1 MKTLELSQNLYYV
14 GCIDHGLKVF
24 DSVMPLEYG
33 TSYNSYLLKTKNGGV
48 LFEGSK
54 AGFADEYLD
63 HISSLIDFKDIAY
76 LVVAHTEPDH
86 SGAIE
91 ALLKKNPDITVVA
104 SSAGINNLK
113 NILRFPFKSLLV
125 TPGKELKVGE
135 YTLKFVSGML
145 LHWPDVLFT
154 YIEEEKALVTCDAF
168 GTHYAFNDVL
178 FSKLK
183 DEEGYRAS
191 FSYYFDCIMA
201 PFASYALQAVERVHD
216 LDVKMLLVGHGPVID
231 VKVPEVISAFEE
243 EAKRNLPIN
252 DGNHFTLV
260 YTSCYGYTEKM
271 ALALKEKLAKE
282 GKTISFVQIDALN
295 YSKQKADILEAIRTS
310 SCVLFGTPT
319 LANDAVSLFYDLLL
333 SKPIPFFQGKQFAAF
348 GDYGWS
354 GEGVK
359 NISDFAL
366 TRKMKANEGFKWA
379 FKVDQKGL
387 DELDAWAQT
396 LLK

>member
-1 MKTLELSQNLYYV
+1 MKTLELTKNLYYV
-14 GCIDHGLKVF
+14 GCIDHDLKVF

-33 TSYNSYLLKTKNGGV
+33 TSYNSYLLKTNEGGV
-48 LFEGSK
+48 IFEGSK

-63 HISSLIDFKDIAY
+63 HISSLIEFKDIAF

-91 ALLKKNPDITVVA
+91 ALLKKNPSITVVA
-104 SSAGINNLK
+104 SPAGINNLK
-113 NILRFPFKSLLV
+113 NILRFPFKFLMV
-125 TPGKELKVGE
+125 TPGKELKVGQ
-135 YTLKFVSGML
+135 YILKFLSGML

-154 YIEEEKALVTCDAF
+154 YIKEEKALVTCDAF
-168 GTHYAFNDVL
+168 GTHYAFDDVL
-178 FSKLK
+178 FSRLK
-183 DEEGYRAS
+183 DEKGYKAS

-201 PFASYALQAVERVHD
+201 PFASYALQAVERVLP
-216 LDVKMLLVGHGPVID
+216 LDIKMLLVGHGPVID

-243 EAKRNLPIN
+243 EAKRNLPAN
-252 DGNHFTLV
+252 DESHFTLV

-271 ALALKEKLAKE
+271 ALALKEKLGEASKMV
-282 GKTISFVQIDALN
+282 SFFQIDALN
-295 YSKQKADILEAIRTS
+295 YAQQKDDILEAVRTS
-310 SCVLFGTPT
+310 SFVLFGTPT
-319 LANDAVSLFYDLLL
+319 IANDAVNLFYDLLL
-333 SKPIPFFQGKQFAAF
+333 SKPIPFYQGKKFAAF

-366 TRKMKANEGFKWA
+366 TRKMKISDGFKWA

-387 DELDAWAQT
+387 EELSEWAES